1 MRKCYTPEFKEK
13 IYSNYANG
21 KTVSEISAATG
32 LSRSTI
38 YSWINEAQN
47 IENSKKKPL
56 NLHTMHDLNVKVKR
70 QETIIEILKESPCSP
85 SAPLSEKYKAIQTLA
100 SKYSETT
107 LCDALNVA
115 KGSYFNHI
123 FRNANENTKF
133 AQKKKELTLIIE
145 EIYHKSEQRYG
156 ASRIHIVLKD
166 RGYKVS
172 ERTVA
177 RIMQENGWFSVRGGS
192 KALYKLNQERR
203 ENLLKQEFIVTAPN
217 KVWVSDVTYYS
228 FKNKTYYICAILDLY
243 ARKVIS
249 HYVSLKNNT
258 YLTKKTLKKHIKT
271 DKYTAI

>member
-1 MRKCYTPEFKEK
+1 MTP
-13 IYSNYANG
+13 
-21 KTVSEISAATG
+21 
-32 LSRSTI
+32 
-38 YSWINEAQN
+38 
-47 IENSKKKPL
+47 
-56 NLHTMHDLNVKVKR
+56 
-70 QETIIEILKESPCSP
+70 
-85 SAPLSEKYKAIQTLA
+85 
-100 SKYSETT
+100 
-107 LCDALNVA
+107 
-115 KGSYFNHI
+115 
-123 FRNANENTKF
+123 
-133 AQKKKELTLIIE
+133 IIE
-145 EIYHKSEQRYG
+145 EIFNKSEQRYG

-217 KVWVSDVTYYS
+217 KVWVSDVTYYA

-258 YLTKKTLKKHIKT
+258 YLTKKP
-271 DKYTAI
+271 